1 MYGLHAFA
9 DSEQFHEAVA
19 ALQAQAEVRHVL
31 LGGVTADTGKAL
43 ISAEILA
50 ESVDETFA
58 ALQGVGISVG
68 DLSVSRIDFARP
80 LTAEGVVADAAA
92 ENVSLRPSYLAM
104 LLLSGTVTL
113 AIQALRERARG
124 HRALSREEDGR
135 PEPEARQG
143 AQRPH

>member
-1 MYGLHAFA
+1 
-9 DSEQFHEAVA
+9 
-19 ALQAQAEVRHVL
+19 LQAQAEVRHVL

-58 ALQGVGISVG
+58 ALQGVGMSVG
-68 DLSVSRIDFARP
+68 DLSVSRIDCARP

-92 ENVSLRPSYLAM
+92 ENVSLRLSYLAM

-113 AIQALRERARG
+113 AMQALRERAKGR
-124 HRALSREEDGR
+124 RALSREEDGR
-135 PEPEARQG
+135 PESEARQG
-143 AQRPH
+143 AKRPH